1 MTPTKMACNLG
12 AAATPHAHDDEH
24 DGHEHHHDHAP
35 EVSETSERRVF
46 WVMVLTGV
54 FMVAEAAGGMISAAL
69 ALLADAGHMLT
80 DSLAILL
87 AYLALGFATRPPT
100 ARKTYGWY
108 RLEVLAALV
117 NGVTLVVMSL
127 FIFWEAY
134 DRLIAPPEVAT
145 GMMLVVATIG
155 LLANALGLMFLS
167 GHHHS
172 LNMRGAYLHVLGDLL
187 SSVAVVAGGVFMWVT
202 GNFLADPILSVLI
215 GVIIV
220 ASAYRLLHE
229 SVDVLLEAIPRGMN
243 LEEVGLA
250 IAEMEGVL
258 GAHDLHIWSL
268 TSGMHALSCHVE
280 VRFDTLG
287 ESDALLGRINE
298 MLRERFTITH
308 TTIQMESEEYRRSA
322 PIHWNL
328 SDQGKVQ

>member
-1 MTPTKMACNLG
+1 M
-12 AAATPHAHDDEH
+12 
-24 DGHEHHHDHAP
+24 HDHNHDHNHGHKDGRDA
-35 EVSETSERRVF
+35 SGRDRAGERRGLR
-46 WVMVLTGV
+46 LTLILTTAILI
-54 FMVAEAAGGMISAAL
+54 AEVVGGYLSNSL
-69 ALLADAGHMLT
+69 ALIADAGHMLT

-134 DRLIAPPEVAT
+134 DRLVDPPEVAT
-145 GMMLVVATIG
+145 GLMLVVATIG
-155 LLANALGLMFLS
+155 LFANALGLMFLS

-202 GNFLADPILSVLI
+202 GNYLVDPILSVLI

-220 ASAYRLLHE
+220 ASAYRLLRE
-229 SVDVLLEAIPRGMN
+229 SVDVLLEAIPQGMN
-243 LEEVGLA
+243 LEEVGVA
-250 IAEMEGVL
+250 MAEMEGVV
-258 GAHDLHIWSL
+258 GVHDLHIWSL

-280 VRFDTLG
+280 VRFETLG

-308 TTIQMESEEYRRSA
+308 TTIQMETEEYRRSA

-328 SDQGKVQ
+328 SGPGNVR

>member
-1 MTPTKMACNLG
+1 MHVHN
-12 AAATPHAHDDEH
+12 
-24 DGHEHHHDHAP
+24 HDHNHGRDA
-35 EVSETSERRVF
+35 TGRHRAGERRGLR
-46 WVMVLTGV
+46 LTLILTTTIL
-54 FMVAEAAGGMISAAL
+54 VAEVVGGYLSNSL
-69 ALLADAGHMLT
+69 ALIADAGHMLT

-100 ARKTYGWY
+100 VRKTYGWY

-134 DRLIAPPEVAT
+134 ERLVEPPEVAT

-202 GNFLADPILSVLI
+202 GNYLVDPILSVLI
-215 GVIIV
+215 GFIIIV
-220 ASAYRLLHE
+220 SAYRLLRE
-229 SVDVLLEAIPRGMN
+229 SVDVLLEAIPSGME
-243 LEEVGLA
+243 LEEVGVA
-250 IAEMEGVL
+250 IAELDGVL
-258 GAHDLHIWSL
+258 GVHDLHIWSL
-268 TSGMHALSCHVE
+268 TSGMNALSCHVE
-280 VRFDTLG
+280 VEIETLD
-287 ESDALLGRINE
+287 ECDALLNRINE
-298 MLRERFTITH
+298 MLRHRFRITH
-308 TTIQMESEEYRRSA
+308 TTIQVESSEYRRTA
-322 PIHWNL
+322 PIHWDL
-328 SDQGKVQ
+328 EGPEKVQ